1 MGRLTPPHRIGTNP
15 LSFLA
20 LAVTLTIATTGA
32 RAQVGALYRCGN
44 EYTNTLSEAEASGR
58 RCVKLASAEWVSS
71 GSDPAGRQYTYN
83 DRRTIFRE
91 DGTVETWLQVA
102 APAPANADPADR
114 VRAMYIRTVSPQ
126 VVRCRQRT
134 VSSGATYFLD
144 VRDNSVTKESSLQSA
159 LFPPPEVVA
168 ETLVRQLCT
177 DRRGTERSLASR

>member
-1 MGRLTPPHRIGTNP
+1 MGRFTPPSRIGTNS
-15 LSFLA
+15 LCLLA
-20 LAVTLTIATTGA
+20 LAATLTIATADA
-32 RAQVGALYRCGN
+32 RAQAGALYRCGN

-58 RCVKLASAEWVSS
+58 RCVKLANAEWVSS

-83 DRRTIFRE
+83 DRRTVFHE

-134 VSSGATYFLD
+134 VSAGATYFLD
-144 VRDNSVTKESSLQSA
+144 VRDNSVTKESSVQSA

-168 ETLVRQLCT
+168 ETLVRQLCS
-177 DRRGTERSLASR
+177 DRHGTERSLASR